1 MADIPQPSAHWTR
14 DVSRRAVQRLRDAL
28 LAGTFERLIAIDP
41 TSGELQDP
49 DARALFA
56 SLPAV
61 NPATAPD
68 ELVSQGLLPQVPKN
82 LRRAFEKPKY
92 RVGREVFVRTT
103 VSHTSLDRD
112 RPAGRFDPEG
122 PTAFTHLAQ
131 LVGRTESSFWVEIED
146 APEPLEFL
154 QNDLFAWNEP
164 SALPPQG
171 GTLSG
176 VDVDYND
183 PLMKAHICAA
193 YLELADTIA
202 ALDFDH
208 PAAFEQQR
216 SLVYKLA
223 SRVRLS
229 FSGREHGYRGARAGS
244 LLSGGEGVSFTQRAV
259 ALAFLLAFGR
269 VAAFDLQAAVGATLR
284 LGVPHGFV
292 ILTLR
297 PSMRRFVCDP
307 TWREPL
313 THLEVAFFGPGWGH
327 DRRLLAFEGHQQVTV
342 RPDEIDLPR
351 LGGDT

>member
-1 MADIPQPSAHWTR
+1 MSDVTQSAHWTR

-41 TSGELQDP
+41 SSGELQDP

-68 ELVSQGLLPQVPKN
+68 ELVSQGLIPQVPKN

-92 RVGREVFVRTT
+92 RVGRELFIRTT
-103 VSHTSLDRD
+103 VSHSASDRD
-112 RPAGRFDPEG
+112 RPAGRFDPTG
-122 PTAFTHLAQ
+122 ATSFTHLAR
-131 LVGRTESSFWVEIED
+131 LLGRSESSFWVEVED
-146 APEPLEFL
+146 APEPIECL
-154 QNDLFAWNEP
+154 QSDVFAWNEP

-171 GTLSG
+171 GSLSG

-193 YLELADTIA
+193 YLELSEPLA

-223 SRVRLS
+223 SRLRFT
-229 FSGREHGYRGARAGS
+229 FSGRGHGYRGARAGS

-259 ALAFLLAFGR
+259 ALGYLQAFGR

-284 LGVPHGFV
+284 LGAPHGFV
-292 ILTLR
+292 VLTLR
-297 PSMRRFVCDP
+297 PSMKRFVCDP
-307 TWREPL
+307 AWNEPL
-313 THLEVAFFGPGWGH
+313 TDLDVAFFGPGWGH
-327 DRRLLAFEGHQQVTV
+327 DRRLLALEGHQQVTV
-342 RPDEIDLPR
+342 RPEEIDLP
-351 LGGDT
+351 LMEAES